1 MKAGSL
7 RWGFLLVVL
16 LLLTA
21 CAKTQVEV
29 VAPPRPAYSV
39 GSEEAGTAVW
49 EAHPGQGR
57 RPGRGE
63 VYDMSQ
69 MTASHRTLPLGSRV
83 GVESLLNRRIVEV
96 RITGRD
102 LSADGGIL
110 NLSPAAARALDALEP
125 GVIPVRFRVVALP
138 GSPPATGSRGFSIQ
152 VASFTSEYRATVLK
166 DILDRAWAGA
176 HVQRVEAADQSFYQ
190 VRVGT
195 YSSRR
200 EARRLALRL
209 AASGYPVVVMEE

>member
-16 LLLTA
+16 LLLTT

-29 VAPPRPAYSV
+29 VAPPRPVYSV
-39 GSEEAGTAVW
+39 GYEEAGKAFW
-49 EAHPGQGR
+49 EAHPSQGR

-69 MTASHRTLPLGSRV
+69 MTASHQTLPLGSRV
-83 GVESLLNRRIVEV
+83 VVESLLNRRIVEV
-96 RITGRD
+96 RITDRD
-102 LSADGGIL
+102 LSADRGIL

-125 GVIPVRFRVVALP
+125 GVIPVRLRVVAPP
-138 GSPPATGSRGFSIQ
+138 GSPPTTGSRGFSIQ
-152 VASFTSEYRATVLK
+152 VASFTLEYRATVLK

-176 HVQRVEAADQSFYQ
+176 HVQRVEAADQSFYR

-209 AASGYPVVVMEE
+209 AAAGYPVIVMEE

>member
-1 MKAGSL
+1 MELGRL
-7 RWGFLLVVL
+7 RWALLLV

-21 CAKTQVEV
+21 CAKTQVE

-39 GSEEAGTAVW
+39 GSEEAGKAVW
-49 EAHPGQGR
+49 EGHPGQGR

-69 MTASHRTLPLGSRV
+69 MTATHQTLPLGSRV
-83 GVESLLNRRIVEV
+83 VVESLLNRRIVEV
-96 RITGRD
+96 RINGRD
-102 LSADGGIL
+102 LSADRGIL

-125 GVIPVRFRVVALP
+125 GVIPVRFRVVALR
-138 GSPPATGSRGFSIQ
+138 GSAPTTGSRGFSIQ

-166 DILDRAWAGA
+166 DVLDRAWAGA

-200 EARRLALRL
+200 EARRMALRL
-209 AASGYPVVVMEE
+209 AAAGYPVIVTEE